1 MNIKQEELD
10 WLAEGEMDPGE
21 RAALFA
27 RLDQSNDGWKRCAIA
42 LVEHQL
48 IRSSIKD
55 MVDSGFQSKANG
67 SVAVPD
73 QAPHAP
79 GKLAVD
85 RETKSRKRIY
95 GLSSVAAAVVLL
107 AISSCAAFFVGMDR
121 GQQQAFNQSPVG
133 TNEEGSLTTP
143 DIDVSASPGQFE
155 ELVARTGVSDATL
168 IGIVRFQSDDQQE
181 SIVPILS
188 SPSIEQHIE
197 QESVRPISQ
206 TVRNELRKEGWLINA
221 SRQFVSVQ
229 SPFGSHRIFPVDLL
243 NYRFVGKQVF

>member
-10 WLAEGEMDPGE
+10 WLAEGEMDASE

-27 RLDQSNDGWKRCAIA
+27 RLDESSDGWKRCAIA

-48 IRSSIKD
+48 IRGSIKE
-55 MVDSGFQSKANG
+55 MVDSGFQSEANEI
-67 SVAVPD
+67 AVSD
-73 QAPHAP
+73 QAPQTFHEYS
-79 GKLAVD
+79 GK
-85 RETKSRKRIY
+85 RESKRRKRISW
-95 GLSSVAAAVVLL
+95 LSYVAAAVLL
-107 AISSCAAFFVGMDR
+107 IMISSGAAFFIGMDH
-121 GQQQAFNQSPVG
+121 GQQQAFNQTPVG

-155 ELVARTGVSDATL
+155 ELVARTGVADATL

-197 QESVRPISQ
+197 QEAVRPISQ